1 MADYNLVIPDVLRV
15 IFQEAFIEYKRKNGP
30 DNFDNW
36 ALKVLGESLLPF
48 LQSAQYQRLVDAWQS
63 LP

>member
-15 IFQEAFIEYKRKNGP
+15 IFQEAFTQYQLQGGS
-30 DNFDNW
+30 DSFDNW
-36 ALKVLGESLLPF
+36 ALKELGQSLLPF